1 VKRIERVQKTT
12 EKRRSARQTS
22 IKPTRIFIGS
32 QAYPLANVSREGV
45 GIQIE
50 GEHSFF
56 MGQRLAAIKIETDQA
71 TRYFDG
77 TISHIT
83 HHQAG
88 IICGIRFILKDIEAY
103 NHMARYAQERR
114 V

>member
-1 VKRIERVQKTT
+1 VQKTT
-12 EKRRSARQTS
+12 EKRRSARQTN
-22 IKPTRIFIGS
+22 IKPTRIVIGGD
-32 QAYPLANVSREGV
+32 AYQLANISREGL

-50 GEHSFF
+50 GDHSFF

-77 TISHIT
+77 TITHIT

-88 IICGIRFILKDIEAY
+88 VVCGIRFVLKDIEAY

>member
-1 VKRIERVQKTT
+1 VQKTA
-12 EKRRSARQTS
+12 EKRRSARQTR

-32 QAYPLANVSREGV
+32 ETYQVANVSREGL

-50 GEHSFF
+50 EDHSFF

-71 TRYFDG
+71 TCYFEG
-77 TISHIT
+77 MITHIT
-83 HHQAG
+83 HHPAG
-88 IICGIRFILKDIEAY
+88 IVCGIRFILKDIEAY